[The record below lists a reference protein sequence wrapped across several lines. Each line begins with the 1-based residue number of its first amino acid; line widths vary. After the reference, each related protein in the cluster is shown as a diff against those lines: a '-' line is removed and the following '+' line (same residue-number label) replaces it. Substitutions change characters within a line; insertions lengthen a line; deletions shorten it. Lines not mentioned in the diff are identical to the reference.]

1 MSVSTVLETQFT
13 EAKAHLSEVMDDVV
27 HGHHLRAIRRKK
39 GELAF
44 LVTPEMLGAFVPT
57 QHFSVDYLPEED
69 GTISLW
75 LNGLEVGAHGA
86 TVAEARAT
94 LVGETISFVAHYLR
108 NFDRLR
114 HFANMIAIA
123 PQIAKIA
130 VAPDADAVAKMLFAE

>member
-1 MSVSTVLETQFT
+1 MSVSTVPETQFT

-27 HGHHLRAIRRKK
+27 HGNHLRAIRRKK
-39 GELAF
+39 GEVAF
-44 LVTPEMLGAFVPT
+44 LVTPEMLGAFVPA
-57 QHFSVDYLPEED
+57 QYFSVDYLPEED

-86 TVAEARAT
+86 TVAEARAK
-94 LVGETISFVAHYLR
+94 LVGETIAFVAHYLR

-114 HFANMIAIA
+114 HFTNMIAIA